1 MPGESPVWVGRPG
14 LIGLLTHAPVSAQG
28 AVAGLTVLLWSVIL
42 RAWTKAGMSVLF
54 STPAGRLVV
63 AEVLILVLVLSAI
76 ASFVWASWVSNR
88 SVYAITNQ
96 RILSVAPSSLG
107 GTNWISRRELK
118 RMAVKRFGVL
128 VFERDI
134 VAADEVLLTEP
145 TNNLY
150 QPYVPREIQNCI
162 VFSGLRDPQGVAAL
176 VDKTFG
182 IALSGTSQ

>member
-1 MPGESPVWVGRPG
+1 
-14 LIGLLTHAPVSAQG
+14 
-28 AVAGLTVLLWSVIL
+28 
-42 RAWTKAGMSVLF
+42 MSVLF